1 MYRLIRF
8 GVVSLEECNQV
19 DDVGSG
25 DTPLS
30 YLSLPE
36 GGALDNFSG
45 VTKHP
50 GLVERLV
57 ARTLTAATPSALTEK
72 YMTLL
77 ALRGRRDKLRR
88 RLVSGEEQWMY
99 ARLVAL
105 VAQRHYERAQFG
117 RLQEI
122 EMRMACQDVCWRG
135 EGHLDWPLDDGF
147 LLDDGLILDA
157 SLLYSLTASPV
168 EIEVSL
174 GTGPGRAPVRSIL
187 IRVTAPATGA
197 LSNITIARADGET
210 LVFDGSVAASKGL
223 QIDTGTMQVKNDG
236 VDAYDDLTL
245 SPTADMAAWF
255 TLLPGDNQI
264 TVTYTGNTGGI
275 IQIGYYEAWY

>member
-25 DTPLS
+25 ETPLS

-45 VTKHP
+45 TTKHP
-50 GLVERLV
+50 GLVDRLV
-57 ARTLTAATPSALTEK
+57 ARTLTASTPSALTQK

-77 ALRGRRDKLRR
+77 ALRGRRDKLHRS
-88 RLVSGEEQWMY
+88 LVSGENQWMY

-122 EMRMACQDVCWRG
+122 EMRMACQETYWRG
-135 EGHLDWPLDDGF
+135 EAVLDWLLDDGF
-147 LLDDGLILDA
+147 FLDEGLNLDA
-157 SLLYSLTASPV
+157 AVSCPLTASPV
-168 EIEVSL
+168 AIEVSL

-210 LVFDGSVAASKGL
+210 LVFGGSVAASKVL

-264 TVTYTGNTGGI
+264 TVTYTGNTGGSVEF
-275 IQIGYYEAWY
+275 GYYEAWY